1 MDPISSS
8 QGYNPFGS
16 FTSPSTG
23 VRSGALETSN
33 TDISEEMVNN
43 VVNENATKANAQAIQ
58 TQDNM
63 MQSALDI
70 LA

>member
-16 FTSPSTG
+16 FTDISTST
-23 VRSGALETSN
+23 RSGTLENSS
-33 TDISEEMVNN
+33 TDVSEAMVNN
-43 VVNENATKANAQAIQ
+43 VVNENANKANAQVIQ
-58 TQDNM
+58 TADGM